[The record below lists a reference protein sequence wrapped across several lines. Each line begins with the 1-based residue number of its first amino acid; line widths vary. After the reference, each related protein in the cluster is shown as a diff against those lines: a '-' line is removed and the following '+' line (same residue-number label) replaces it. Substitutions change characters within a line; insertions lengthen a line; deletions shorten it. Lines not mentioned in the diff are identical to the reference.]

1 MFFVMFF
8 VMFFYV
14 IFCLII
20 KNIKSIKITNF
31 HEKSP
36 KFFEKFL
43 QNLVENFY
51 FHYIIEQSKLILL
64 Q

>member
-1 MFFVMFF
+1 
-8 VMFFYV
+8 MFFYV

-43 QNLVENFY
+43 QNLVEKY
-51 FHYIIEQSKLILL
+51 KKI
-64 Q
+64 

>member
-8 VMFFYV
+8 FMLFFV

-43 QNLVENFY
+43 QNLVEKY
-51 FHYIIEQSKLILL
+51 KKI
-64 Q
+64 

>member
-51 FHYIIEQSKLILL
+51 FHYIIDQSKLILL